1 MSNGKRREKGANE
14 NIRGGEPK
22 PMKMVEWKLIGEL
35 MKNSRRSDRDLSK
48 VIGVSQPTVSRMV
61 KRLEAEGYIKEY
73 TMIPD
78 FRKLGYELV
87 ALTFLKLKG
96 SLSNE
101 ETQKARDTVKER
113 IKESKFPIVMLER
126 GMGLGYDGVLVSV
139 YENYASYT
147 EHMNLLRTYPFLE
160 LSRLESFMIS
170 LNDRVRYRP
179 LTLALLA
186 EHVLKTKKNVDTT

>member
-22 PMKMVEWKLIGEL
+22 PMKMIERKLIAEL

-48 VIGVSQPTVSRMV
+48 VIGVSQPTISRMV
-61 KRLEAEGYIKEY
+61 KRLETEGYIKEY

-96 SLSNE
+96 SLNHE
-101 ETQKARDTVKER
+101 ETQKARETVKER
-113 IKESKFPIVMLER
+113 IKESKFPIVLLER
-126 GMGLGYDGVLVSV
+126 GMDLGYDGVLVSV

>member
-1 MSNGKRREKGANE
+1 VSNDKRREKGANE
-14 NIRGGEPK
+14 NIKGGELK
-22 PMKMVEWKLIGEL
+22 PLKMVERKLIAEL
-35 MKNSRRSDRDLSK
+35 MKNSRRSDRELSK
-48 VIGVSQPTVSRMV
+48 VIFVSQPTISRMV
-61 KRLEAEGYIKEY
+61 KRLETEGFIKEY
-73 TMIPD
+73 TMMPD
-78 FRKLGYELV
+78 FRKLGYELI

-96 SLSNE
+96 SLSHE
-101 ETQKARDTVKER
+101 ETQKARETVKER

-160 LSRLESFMIS
+160 LSHLESFMIS

-186 EHVLKTKKNVDTT
+186 EHVLKIKKNGGTT

>member
-22 PMKMVEWKLIGEL
+22 PMKMVEWKLIGEP
-35 MKNSRRSDRDLSK
+35 MKNSRRSDRDFSK

>member
-1 MSNGKRREKGANE
+1 MSNDKRREKGANE
-14 NIRGGEPK
+14 NIRGGELK
-22 PMKMVEWKLIGEL
+22 PLKMVERKLIADL
-35 MKNSRRSDRDLSK
+35 MKNSRRSDRELSK
-48 VIGVSQPTVSRMV
+48 VIGVSQPTISRMV
-61 KRLEAEGYIKEY
+61 KRLETEGFIKEY

-78 FRKLGYELV
+78 FRKLGYELI

-96 SLSNE
+96 SLSHE
-101 ETQKARDTVKER
+101 ETQKARETVKER

-126 GMGLGYDGVLVSV
+126 GMGLGYGGVLVSV

-147 EHMNLLRTYPFLE
+147 EHMNWLRTYQFLE
-160 LSRLESFMIS
+160 LSHLESFMIS

-186 EHVLKTKKNVDTT
+186 EHVLKTKKNGGTT

>member
-1 MSNGKRREKGANE
+1 VSNYKRREKGTNE
-14 NIRGGEPK
+14 NIKGGEPK

>member
-1 MSNGKRREKGANE
+1 
-14 NIRGGEPK
+14 
-22 PMKMVEWKLIGEL
+22 MKVVERKLIGEL

-101 ETQKARDTVKER
+101 ETQKARETVKER

-147 EHMNLLRTYPFLE
+147 EHMNLLRTCQFLE
-160 LSRLESFMIS
+160 LSHLESFMIS

>member
-186 EHVLKTKKNVDTT
+186 EHVLKTKKNGGTT

>member
-14 NIRGGEPK
+14 NIRGGKPK

-35 MKNSRRSDRDLSK
+35 MKNSRRSDRELSK

-96 SLSNE
+96 SLSHE

>member
-96 SLSNE
+96 SLSHE
-101 ETQKARDTVKER
+101 ETQKARETVKER

>member
-1 MSNGKRREKGANE
+1 
-14 NIRGGEPK
+14 
-22 PMKMVEWKLIGEL
+22 
-35 MKNSRRSDRDLSK
+35 
-48 VIGVSQPTVSRMV
+48 
-61 KRLEAEGYIKEY
+61 
-73 TMIPD
+73 
-78 FRKLGYELV
+78 
-87 ALTFLKLKG
+87 
-96 SLSNE
+96 
-101 ETQKARDTVKER
+101 
-113 IKESKFPIVMLER
+113 MLER

-147 EHMNLLRTYPFLE
+147 EHMNLLRTYQFLE

>member
-1 MSNGKRREKGANE
+1 
-14 NIRGGEPK
+14 
-22 PMKMVEWKLIGEL
+22 MKMVEWKLIGEL

>member
-22 PMKMVEWKLIGEL
+22 PLKMVEWKLIGEL

-61 KRLEAEGYIKEY
+61 KRLEMEGYIKEY

-96 SLSNE
+96 SLSHE
-101 ETQKARDTVKER
+101 ETQKARETVKER

-147 EHMNLLRTYPFLE
+147 EHMN
-160 LSRLESFMIS
+160 
-170 LNDRVRYRP
+170 
-179 LTLALLA
+179 
-186 EHVLKTKKNVDTT
+186 

>member
-1 MSNGKRREKGANE
+1 VSNDKRREKGANE

-22 PMKMVEWKLIGEL
+22 PLKVVEWKLIAEL
-35 MKNSRRSDRDLSK
+35 MKNSRRSDRELSK

-61 KRLEAEGYIKEY
+61 KRLETEGFIKEY

-96 SLSNE
+96 SLSHE
-101 ETQKARDTVKER
+101 ETRKARETVRER

-126 GMGLGYDGVLVSV
+126 GMGLGYDGLLVSV
-139 YENYASYT
+139 YENYARYT
-147 EHMNLLRTYPFLE
+147 EHMNLLRTYQFLE
-160 LSRLESFMIS
+160 LSRLESFMIN

-179 LTLALLA
+179 FTLALLA
-186 EHVLKTKKNVDTT
+186 EHVLKTKKNGGTT

>member
-48 VIGVSQPTVSRMV
+48 VIGVSQSTVSRMV

-96 SLSNE
+96 SLSHE

>member
-22 PMKMVEWKLIGEL
+22 PMKVVEWKLIGEL

-96 SLSNE
+96 SLSHE

>member
-186 EHVLKTKKNVDTT
+186 EHVLETKKNVDTT

>member
-22 PMKMVEWKLIGEL
+22 PMKMVERKLIGEL

>member
-14 NIRGGEPK
+14 NIRGGELK
-22 PMKMVEWKLIGEL
+22 PMKMVERKLIAEL
-35 MKNSRRSDRDLSK
+35 MKNSRRSDRELSK
-48 VIGVSQPTVSRMV
+48 VIGVSQPTISRMV
-61 KRLEAEGYIKEY
+61 KRLEAEGFIREY